1 MIYKMVSSKAVLAK
15 VISDLQLS
23 ESEFPI
29 TDCMQWI
36 GESLMNIGSVNQL
49 DHKVEVIPINGY

>member
-1 MIYKMVSSKAVLAK
+1 MVSSKAVLAK